1 MILSYKILNWF
12 MNTFC
17 MIKCFYLE
25 YVCIPTYQ
33 KMVFAPLWGVIMTIS
48 FCYFYVADIPRWENA
63 TSKSQMFLTI
73 RGGLFIQSVAVVWY
87 SHIWYNSNQYA
98 QGYLVSW
105 INLQFSPRAV
115 KAIYLFK
122 TELKYTNQSS
132 NLLVLRKV
140 YQHSDKTIWCSHIL
154 Y

>member
-1 MILSYKILNWF
+1 MLYKRAILNWF
-12 MNTFC
+12 MNKFC

-132 NLLVLRKV
+132 NLLVLTKV
-140 YQHSDKTIWCSHIL
+140 WRQNYL
-154 Y
+154 M